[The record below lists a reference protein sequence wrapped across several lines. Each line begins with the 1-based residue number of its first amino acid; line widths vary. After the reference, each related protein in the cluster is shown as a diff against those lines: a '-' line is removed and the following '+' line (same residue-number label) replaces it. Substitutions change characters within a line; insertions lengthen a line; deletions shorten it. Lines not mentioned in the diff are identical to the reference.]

1 MEKKVIIIIQ
11 EITFNRNNQ
20 SKIMRRRRSQ
30 EMLGLIAKIDWKMW
44 VK

>member
-20 SKIMRRRRSQ
+20 RKIMRRRSQ
-30 EMLGLIAKIDWKMW
+30 EMFGFIAKIDWKMW